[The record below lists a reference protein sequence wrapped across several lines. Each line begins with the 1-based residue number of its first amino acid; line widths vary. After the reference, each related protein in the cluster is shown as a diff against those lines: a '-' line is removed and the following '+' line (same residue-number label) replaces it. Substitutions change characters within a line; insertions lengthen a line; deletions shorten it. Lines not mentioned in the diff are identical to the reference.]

1 MSIFSDL
8 LGEVE
13 SALLNDPRTRN
24 AIIEVDNNNGVVT
37 LSGVVDSPVTSDA
50 AEEVVSQQNGV
61 IKVVNQLRIRDT
73 AR

>member
-24 AIIEVDNNNGVVT
+24 AIIEVDNNNGIVT

-50 AEEVVSQQNGV
+50 AEEVVSRQSGV

>member
-1 MSIFSDL
+1 MRLYNDL
-8 LGEVE
+8 LSEIE

-24 AIIEVDNNNGVVT
+24 AVIEVDNHNGIIT
-37 LSGVVDSPVTSDA
+37 LSGVVDTPETSEA

>member
-1 MSIFSDL
+1 MRLYNNL
-8 LGEVE
+8 LEEVE

-24 AIIEVDNNNGVVT
+24 AIIEVDNNNGIVT
-37 LSGVVDSPVTSDA
+37 LSGVVDSLVTSDA